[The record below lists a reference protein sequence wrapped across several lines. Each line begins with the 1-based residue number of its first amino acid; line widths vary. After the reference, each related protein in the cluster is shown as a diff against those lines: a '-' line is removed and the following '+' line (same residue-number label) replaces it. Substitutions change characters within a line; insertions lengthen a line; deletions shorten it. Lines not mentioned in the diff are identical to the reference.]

1 MIKTNLLMLFTEI
14 IAVNCEVYTEKM
26 NIVCKQN
33 TELLGK
39 VQSLVIVM
47 IVTKYITINEV

>member
-1 MIKTNLLMLFTEI
+1 MLFTEI